1 MGFVSG
7 LFSGGSGTNFQAQGA
22 PIQAPVTD
30 QQANQVYGQAQ
41 QGLNQQQAFVN
52 ALNAQNGIQNQ
63 SDVFAQQQAL
73 ANQLQQGALGQ
84 GPNPALAQLN
94 QATGNNIQN
103 QAALMA
109 GQRGSGSNAGLIARQ
124 AGMQGGNLQ
133 QQAVG
138 QGATMQ
144 AQQQLAQQQALGQQ
158 QAQMAALSGNQVN
171 QLAGANQGYNQ
182 AAQGLQ
188 SNVLGAIGN
197 QNNAR
202 VGMQS
207 NQNSTNAGIAQ
218 QNAQS
223 QAGMF
228 GQALGGAATG
238 LGLFKAHGGMIPGY
252 AQGGGVPQIPIQQS
266 SGPQSFIGKMGNGSA
281 FSQGLASGMGMFN
294 KPNPSE
300 ASPMPAAMPTSNDWS
315 QYMQNSSSMPS
326 SRDTQL
332 QMMAPNQHLG
342 APLET
347 TPQFNAEDVGNSQLP
362 MGNNP
367 YAAMPGKVLASDGG
381 KVPGQAMVE
390 GDSFKNDVVDAKL
403 SPGEI
408 VIPRHIT
415 MHENAPE
422 MAMAFVKEQLAKHKM
437 FAEGGTVPDNQ
448 DWADKW
454 SKMAKGFKKPAF
466 ADGGFA
472 APSEGMTA
480 FQRDVGLTPEKQAA
494 MKAFYASHG
503 KLTAQEAMDQTK
515 PQITS
520 DEIGNIPQSS
530 QLAMNDTAPL
540 SVGTAP
546 SVPKPELAPS
556 VQDPYGYNDY
566 LNSMK
571 GALGSQMAGT
581 RAEAA
586 AQGALGKEQ
595 AQVESQNLQKLQ
607 QDQNTYQQNYNDL
620 EVERKKF
627 QSDLENGHIDPRR
640 LIGNMSTGEKVMNV
654 IGLILGGIGGGA
666 AHMENPALKFL
677 NSQID
682 HDIESQ
688 KADLGKRENLLSMN
702 MKQFGNLNQAADM
715 TKVMQMTAVESQL
728 KKALAEAQDPL
739 SKARAQQAIGQ
750 LQQQMAPIMQ
760 QITMKR
766 SFTSGMAN
774 SDANPQQKLAG
785 LIRSGVIPEAHQQS
799 ALKEYKE
806 AANDDAFRQRAL
818 KAYDDIAKINTLKN
832 RGLSPIQS
840 KKQIEAIKG
849 SIIPMLSKDTSGKY
863 TESDAKALENIF
875 NTFGGDEKTMAK
887 QRQQV
892 NGLFMDKANYPT
904 LDTYGVNPFGKGRFS
919 PSGESKLKLG
929 PPKI

>member
-218 QNAQS
+218 QNANS

-347 TPQFNAEDVGNSQLP
+347 TPQFNAEDIGNSQLP

-367 YAAMPGKVLASDGG
+367 YAAMPGKMLASDGG

-415 MHENAPE
+415 MHEHAPE

-466 ADGGFA
+466 ADGG
-472 APSEGMTA
+472 M
-480 FQRDVGLTPEKQAA
+480 
-494 MKAFYASHG
+494 ASA
-503 KLTAQEAMDQTK
+503 KMMDDKPLEQ
-515 PQITS
+515 PQITA
-520 DEIGNIPQSS
+520 DEIGSLPRSNPVA
-530 QLAMNDTAPL
+530 LNDTAPL

-546 SVPKPELAPS
+546 SIPKPELAPS

-566 LNSMK
+566 LGNMK
-571 GALGSQMAGT
+571 GALGAQMGGA

-607 QDQNTYQQNYNDL
+607 QIQNNYQENYNAL
-620 EVERKKF
+620 EGERKKF
-627 QSDLENGHIDPRR
+627 QSDLENQHIDPRR